1 MSIGKD
7 EPQFWDTRT
16 LERRI
21 RKGQVTRKDYD
32 KHLKTL
38 TDVAEKVAPPEDTDI
53 GA

>member
-1 MSIGKD
+1 MTVTKD
-7 EPQFWDTRT
+7 DPQFWDTRT

-21 RKGQVTRKDYD
+21 RKGQVNRKDFD

-38 TDVAEKVAPPEDTDI
+38 NDVADKVAPPEDTDI